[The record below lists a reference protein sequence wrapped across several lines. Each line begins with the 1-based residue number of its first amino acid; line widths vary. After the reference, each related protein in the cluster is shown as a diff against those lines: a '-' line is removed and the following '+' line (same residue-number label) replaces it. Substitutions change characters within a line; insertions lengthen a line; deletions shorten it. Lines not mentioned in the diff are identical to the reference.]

1 MVSSISGFSSIELL
15 VAIAIIVM
23 LAVVVSC
30 AAANEYQVV
39 ARMNV
44 APEPACEPALTQ
56 APNGDL
62 LVAFCTEWEA
72 FPWGGVLKLTVSQDK
87 GRTWSQ
93 PRVIWDD
100 PDPRV
105 TINVANGMQRLS
117 NGDILLPVTN
127 SLVPKYKGVS
137 PEETHPSKIY
147 DVGRLYDDMALSRL
161 PFTPFYPDMK
171 GPGRMKVWL
180 FRSQDNGA
188 TWTKEVPDLPEPWWQ
203 FGRLLELPD
212 GRLIMPAYTWYVESR
227 DFGHTWSEPIS
238 LPTPFF
244 SETNIVRAQDGT
256 LFAILRND
264 GELGPRRMFGTC
276 FSHDGGQTWSA
287 SRLTDVRGKMPDLLV
302 LPSGRIL
309 FVVGAE
315 GLTDGSQVFTNKER
329 HSFCTLFISDDHGQT
344 WKRDVAFEPVSP
356 DSTIV
361 PADSPVMCLLD
372 DGRVLVVMQGIDR
385 AKEKEGDP
393 LLGYS
398 VGMHIIANIIEPVQ

>member
-1 MVSSISGFSSIELL
+1 MVDSISGFASAGLP
-15 VAIAIIVM
+15 VVIALITI
-23 LAVVVSC
+23 LAVALNC
-30 AAANEYQVV
+30 TAANEYRVV

-44 APEPACEPALTQ
+44 APEPACMPALTQ

-62 LVAFCTEWEA
+62 LVAFSTEWEP
-72 FPWGGVLKLTVSQDK
+72 FPWGGVLKLTVSQDG
-87 GRTWSQ
+87 GRTWSP

-105 TINVANGMQRLS
+105 TIQVSNGLQTLS
-117 NGDILLPVTN
+117 NGDILLPVTFGI
-127 SLVPKYKGVS
+127 VPKREDVDPNEKS
-137 PEETHPSKIY
+137 PHKIY
-147 DVGRLYDDMALSRL
+147 ALGAPGSR
-161 PFTPFYPDMK
+161 
-171 GPGRMKVWL
+171 REVWL

-188 TWTKEVPDLPEPWWQ
+188 TWTKEVPDLPKPWWR

-212 GRLIMPAYTWYVESR
+212 GRLIMPGSGWYVEST
-227 DFGHTWSEPIS
+227 DFGHSWSGPIS
-238 LPTPFF
+238 LGTPFH

-256 LFAILRND
+256 LFAILRQG

-276 FSHDGGQTWSA
+276 FSHDGGRTWSQW
-287 SRLTDVRGKMPDLLV
+287 RLTDVRGKMPDLLV

-309 FVVGAE
+309 FAVGAE
-315 GLTDGSQVFTNKER
+315 GLADGSEVFIKQER
-329 HSFCTLFISDDHGQT
+329 HSFCTLFISDDNGQT

-385 AKEKEGDP
+385 AKQGHP
-393 LLGYS
+393 LIGFS
-398 VGMHIIANIIEPVQ
+398 EGMHLIANIIEPRQGDGRE